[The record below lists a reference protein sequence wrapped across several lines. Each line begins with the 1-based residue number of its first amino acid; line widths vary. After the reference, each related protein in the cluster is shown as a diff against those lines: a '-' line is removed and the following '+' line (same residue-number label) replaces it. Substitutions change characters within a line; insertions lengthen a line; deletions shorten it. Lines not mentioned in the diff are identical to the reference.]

1 MTCEELRDRYALYA
15 VGALSREEEEPLEEH
30 LARGC
35 PTCTAGVAAVQEVA
49 SLLPYAAAA
58 KVPPPALRERVL
70 ARAAAGQ
77 EGRSPAARRRPAWG
91 LAAAW
96 AAVAL
101 VAAAGL
107 AYGLALRGQV
117 REQAALIR
125 GLQVRLAEHED
136 LMAIITDPCTRIIR
150 MVGAEPAPPPEA
162 QALWN
167 PQRGMRLFA
176 VNLPPLAE
184 GESYWLWIKTATDM
198 VPAAAFTPDARG
210 SARLTLT
217 GLPDL
222 STARGL
228 AVTRERGPAARRPTG
243 PVLMAG
249 AL

>member
-15 VGALSREEEEPLEEH
+15 VGALPPEEQEPLEEH

-35 PTCTAGVAAVQEVA
+35 PTCTAGVAVFREVA
-49 SLLPYAAAA
+49 SLLAYDAAA
-58 KVPPPALRERVL
+58 KVPPPVIRERVL
-70 ARAAAGQ
+70 AQAGP
-77 EGRSPAARRRPAWG
+77 GRQPSTPAARRRPNWN

-96 AAVAL
+96 ATAAL

-107 AYGLALRGQV
+107 AYGMALRGQV

-125 GLQVRLAEHED
+125 GLQVRLAEQED
-136 LMAIITDPCTRIIR
+136 LMAIISDPCTRIIR

-167 PQRGMRLFA
+167 PERGMRLFA

-184 GESYWLWIKTATDM
+184 GESYWLWVKTATDM
-198 VPAAAFTPDARG
+198 IPAAAFSPDARG
-210 SARLTLT
+210 SARLSLT
-217 GLPDL
+217 GLPDM
-222 STARGL
+222 SAARGL
-228 AVTRERGPAARRPTG
+228 MVTRERDPAAKRPAG

-249 AL
+249 AM

>member
-1 MTCEELRDRYALYA
+1 MTCEELRDRYTLYA
-15 VGALSREEEEPLEEH
+15 VGALPREEEEPLEEH

-35 PTCTAGVAAVQEVA
+35 PTCTAGVSAVQEVA

-70 ARAAAGQ
+70 AGAAAGQ

-96 AAVAL
+96 AAAAL
-101 VAAAGL
+101 VGGVGL
-107 AYGLALRGQV
+107 IYGLTLRGHVQ
-117 REQAALIR
+117 EQAATIR
-125 GLQVRLAEHED
+125 ALQVRLAEHED

-162 QALWN
+162 QALWS

-210 SARLTLT
+210 
-217 GLPDL
+217 
-222 STARGL
+222 
-228 AVTRERGPAARRPTG
+228 
-243 PVLMAG
+243 
-249 AL
+249 

>member
-15 VGALSREEEEPLEEH
+15 VGALPPEEQAPLEEH

-35 PTCTAGVAAVQEVA
+35 PTCTAGVAAFQEVA
-49 SLLPYAAAA
+49 ALLAYDAAA

-70 ARAAAGQ
+70 TRAAAGQ

-96 AAVAL
+96 AAAAL

-117 REQAALIR
+117 REQASLIR

-176 VNLPPLAE
+176 VNLPQLAE

-198 VPAAAFTPDARG
+198 VPAAAFSPDARG
-210 SARLTLT
+210 NARLTLT
-217 GLPDL
+217 DLPDL
-222 STARGL
+222 GTARGL
-228 AVTRERGPAARRPTG
+228 AVTRERDPAPRHPAG

>member
-35 PTCTAGVAAVQEVA
+35 PTCTAGVAAFQEVA
-49 SLLPYAAAA
+49 ALLAYDTAA
-58 KVPPPALRERVL
+58 KAPPPLLRERVL
-70 ARAAAGQ
+70 TRAAP
-77 EGRSPAARRRPAWG
+77 GRQPTTLAARRRPAWG

-96 AAVAL
+96 AAAAL
-101 VAAAGL
+101 LAGVGL
-107 AYGLALRGQV
+107 AYGVALRGQV

-150 MVGAEPAPPPEA
+150 MVGAEPDPPPEA

-184 GESYWLWIKTATDM
+184 GESYWLWVKTATDM
-198 VPAAAFTPDARG
+198 IPAAAFSPDARG

-228 AVTRERGPAARRPTG
+228 KVTRKRDPAPRRPTG

>member
-15 VGALSREEEEPLEEH
+15 VGALPGEEQEPLEEH

-35 PTCTAGVAAVQEVA
+35 PTCTAGVAAFQEVA
-49 SLLPYAAAA
+49 SLLAYDAAA
-58 KVPPPALRERVL
+58 KTPPPVLRERVL
-70 ARAAAGQ
+70 ARAAPGQ
-77 EGRSPAARRRPAWG
+77 QATAPAVRRRPTWG

-96 AAVAL
+96 AA
-101 VAAAGL
+101 AAAIAVAGL
-107 AYGLALRGQV
+107 TYGLTLRGQV

-176 VNLPPLAE
+176 VNLPPLDQ
-184 GESYWLWIKTATDM
+184 GESYWLWVKTATDM
-198 VPAAAFTPDARG
+198 VPAAAFSPDTRG
-210 SARLTLT
+210 SARLSLT

-228 AVTRERGPAARRPTG
+228 AVTRERGPAPHRPTG

>member
-1 MTCEELRDRYALYA
+1 MTCEALRDRYATYA
-15 VGALSREEEEPLEEH
+15 VGALPPEEREPLEEH

-35 PTCTAGVAAVQEVA
+35 PTCTAGVAAFQEVA
-49 SLLPYAAAA
+49 SLLAYDAAA
-58 KVPPPALRERVL
+58 KAPPPVLRERVL
-70 ARAAAGQ
+70 ARAAPGQ
-77 EGRSPAARRRPAWG
+77 QVTTPAVRRRPTWN

-96 AAVAL
+96 AA
-101 VAAAGL
+101 AAAVAVAGL
-107 AYGLALRGQV
+107 TYGLTLRGQV
-117 REQAALIR
+117 REQAALIG

-184 GESYWLWIKTATDM
+184 GESYWLWVKTATDM
-198 VPAAAFTPDARG
+198 VPAAPFSPDARG
-210 SARLTLT
+210 SARLILT

-228 AVTRERGPAARRPTG
+228 AVTRERGPAAHRPAG
-243 PVLMAG
+243 PILMAG

>member
-15 VGALSREEEEPLEEH
+15 VGALPPEEQAPLEEH

-35 PTCTAGVAAVQEVA
+35 PTCTAGVAAFQEVA
-49 SLLPYAAAA
+49 ALLAYDAAA
-58 KVPPPALRERVL
+58 KAPPPLLRERVL
-70 ARAAAGQ
+70 TRAAP
-77 EGRSPAARRRPAWG
+77 GRQPTALAARRRPTWG

-96 AAVAL
+96 AAAAL

-162 QALWN
+162 QAFWN

-184 GESYWLWIKTATDM
+184 GESYWLWIRTATDT
-198 VPAAAFTPDARG
+198 VPAAAFFPDARG

-228 AVTRERGPAARRPTG
+228 KVTRERDPAPRHPAG

>member
-15 VGALSREEEEPLEEH
+15 VGALPPEEREPLEEH

-35 PTCTAGVAAVQEVA
+35 PTCTAGVGAFEQVA
-49 SLLPYAAAA
+49 SLLAYDAAA
-58 KVPPPALRERVL
+58 KVPPPVLRERVL
-70 ARAAAGQ
+70 ARAAPGQ
-77 EGRSPAARRRPAWG
+77 QATAPAVRRRPTWG

-96 AAVAL
+96 AAAAL
-101 VAAAGL
+101 VAVAGL
-107 AYGLALRGQV
+107 TYGLTLRGQV

-125 GLQVRLAEHED
+125 GLHVRLAEHED
-136 LMAIITDPCTRIIR
+136 LMAIMTDPCTRIIR
-150 MVGAEPAPPPEA
+150 MVGAEPVPPPEA

-167 PQRGMRLFA
+167 QQRGMRLFA

-184 GESYWLWIKTATDM
+184 GESYWLWVKTATDM
-198 VPAAAFTPDARG
+198 VPAAAFSPDARG

-228 AVTRERGPAARRPTG
+228 AVTRERIPVAHRPAGPI
-243 PVLMAG
+243 LMAG

>member
-15 VGALSREEEEPLEEH
+15 VGALPPEEQEPLEEH

-35 PTCTAGVAAVQEVA
+35 PTCTAGVGAFQEVA
-49 SLLPYAAAA
+49 SLLAHDAAA
-58 KVPPPALRERVL
+58 KVPPPVLRERVL
-70 ARAAAGQ
+70 ARAAP
-77 EGRSPAARRRPAWG
+77 GRQPTTLAARRRPAWG

-96 AAVAL
+96 AAAAL
-101 VAAAGL
+101 LAGVGL
-107 AYGLALRGQV
+107 AYGVALRGQV

-136 LMAIITDPCTRIIR
+136 LMAIISDPCTRIIR

-184 GESYWLWIKTATDM
+184 GESYWLWVKTATDM
-198 VPAAAFTPDARG
+198 IPAAAFSPDARG

-217 GLPDL
+217 ALPDL

-228 AVTRERGPAARRPTG
+228 AVSRERGPAAHRPAG

-249 AL
+249 GL